1 MSETIQEEDVQ
12 SDISCTT
19 EEMVEVLQETIVR
32 SEAVHNKLLQANLE
46 IIRLQEKIKLLEN
59 KKNRDKLRIRTYKQK
74 LEDNANRIAAYEQK
88 MYVLEKKNNETH
100 RDDNEPMERI
110 LVDICPPLNGISSN
124 SDTDS
129 EATEY

>member
-1 MSETIQEEDVQ
+1 MPETIEEEDVQ

-19 EEMVEVLQETIVR
+19 EEMVEVLRETIVR

-74 LEDNANRIAAYEQK
+74 LKDNANRIAAYEQK
-88 MYVLEKKNNETH
+88 MYVLEKNNNKTH
-100 RDDNEPMERI
+100 HDDNEPMERI
-110 LVDICPPLNGISSN
+110 LVDICPPLHGISSN